1 MRNNR
6 ALRIGTIA
14 IAAAAVA
21 GVGIAG
27 AAIART
33 GQSTAV
39 AGGGPGATPSTSP
52 SESAT
57 PSTGPSEGATP
68 SSGATPSASPGTPSA
83 VPSGATPS
91 VWAPSPPGRPTVS
104 PSDPA
109 TPSTVPGQGHTV
121 TRIRPSAPPRPKE
134 YPLPKDAV
142 AACKAL
148 LAGADQN
155 HPGRT
160 AKPVARLDGGPGSI
174 VVLADASHWAA
185 CDTAYAR
192 HNEKGS
198 LRAPARIAKP
208 SARDTAAFAVAAN
221 IVPRNGK
228 DYQYYWAAGL
238 VPRGVAK
245 IAYTF
250 PDGTTEK
257 AVVQGNY
264 WLVQHQD
271 ARPWTP
277 GSDAGAKEIAVKLTA
292 ANGSVVRTFT
302 LDWGTHTCAQI
313 THGC

>member
-33 GQSTAV
+33 GHSTAV
-39 AGGGPGATPSTSP
+39 AGGGPGATPST
-52 SESAT
+52 
-57 PSTGPSEGATP
+57 GPSQGATP
-68 SSGATPSASPGTPSA
+68 SSAVTPPTSPGTPGA

-91 VWAPSPPGRPTVS
+91 AWAPTPPDQPTVS
-104 PSDPA
+104 PNAPA
-109 TPSTVPGQGHTV
+109 TPSTVPGKGHTV
-121 TRIRPSAPPRPKE
+121 TRIPPSAPPRPKE

-155 HPGRT
+155 RPGRT
-160 AKPVARLDGGPGSI
+160 AQQVARLDGGAGSI
-174 VVLADASHWAA
+174 VVLADAKDWTA

-192 HNEKGS
+192 QNEKGS

-221 IVPRNGK
+221 IIPRDGK
-228 DYQYYWAAGL
+228 DYNYYWATGL
-238 VPRGVAK
+238 VPSGVAK

-250 PDGTTEK
+250 PDGTTTQ

-264 WLVQHQD
+264 WMVQHQD

-277 GSDAGAKEIAVKLTA
+277 GSDAGAQQIAVKLTG
-292 ANGSVVRTFT
+292 ANGSVVRTFK